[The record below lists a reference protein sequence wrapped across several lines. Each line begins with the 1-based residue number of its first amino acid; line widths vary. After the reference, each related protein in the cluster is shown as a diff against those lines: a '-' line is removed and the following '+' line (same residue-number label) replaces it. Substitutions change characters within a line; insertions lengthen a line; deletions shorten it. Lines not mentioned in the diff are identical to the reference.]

1 MRIVPMKGYNFI
13 TRSAI
18 NCGDAKEFRQKLSI
32 IEFLR
37 RIKVHELKP
46 GEYTV
51 FGLSEL
57 FTRFGCSVEQIS
69 QLLLDILN
77 DSSVKNRL
85 DSSGSVV
92 QFIINGELVTGRYL
106 SMRVEEQEIPLTP
119 IFGTML
125 KQLGKN
131 HYHAGFSIS

>member
-18 NCGDAKEFRQKLSI
+18 NCGDAKEFRQILSI

-37 RIKVHELKP
+37 RVKAHELRP

-51 FGLSEL
+51 FGLGEL
-57 FTRFGCSVEQIS
+57 FTRFGCSIEQVS

-85 DSSGSVV
+85 DGSGSVV

-125 KQLGKN
+125 KQLSKN